1 MKTNQK
7 GFAAVLI
14 IVAVVAVIA
23 VAAVF
28 LLTQKGAGLST
39 FVGTGTQK
47 TAQNVPAINNP
58 SGLDTA
64 SSNLDNADTAQLD
77 KELNQLNTDTSSF

>member
-14 IVAVVAVIA
+14 IIAVVAVIA

-28 LLTQKGAGLST
+28 LLTQKGGLST
-39 FVGTGTQK
+39 FVGTGPQQ

-58 SGLDTA
+58 SDLNAA
-64 SSNLDNADTAQLD
+64 SSNLDNTDTTQLD
-77 KELNQLNTDTSSF
+77 KEMNQLNTDISSF